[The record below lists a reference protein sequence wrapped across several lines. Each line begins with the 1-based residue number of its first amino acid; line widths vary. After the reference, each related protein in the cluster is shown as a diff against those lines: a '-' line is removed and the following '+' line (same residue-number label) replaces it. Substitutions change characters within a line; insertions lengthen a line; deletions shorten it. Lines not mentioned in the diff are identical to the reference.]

1 MGDLSPFKPIWG
13 DIITFQHTNQWGE
26 LCGNIYEYTYAGS
39 RGKYPDYT
47 HRFARIGDASIAND
61 SFEDL
66 FLWANKCVVG
76 EKFVLGLIKSLT
88 RAPQWPPLK
97 GEHWQSMFQVIEDSM
112 WNHYMCDVQGEDGE
126 PYRLVDMLTPDT
138 FSIDFG
144 KNEIHMIVDDM
155 YHDIK
160 KHLQEAN
167 NAAPS
172 VPPQ

>member
-1 MGDLSPFKPIWG
+1 
-13 DIITFQHTNQWGE
+13 
-26 LCGNIYEYTYAGS
+26 
-39 RGKYPDYT
+39 
-47 HRFARIGDASIAND
+47 
-61 SFEDL
+61 
-66 FLWANKCVVG
+66 
-76 EKFVLGLIKSLT
+76 
-88 RAPQWPPLK
+88 
-97 GEHWQSMFQVIEDSM
+97 M